1 MALSE
6 IQTIRLA
13 ILDLELGIQEQIMET
28 PERRMVILDLELVI
42 QEQIMAI
49 QEHPMEILDLV
60 ENQGLTMEILVHLIT
75 GHRIEVMET
84 PMAVDGIKKQNK

>member
-13 ILDLELGIQEQIMET
+13 ILVLERAIQELIMET
-28 PERRMVILDLELVI
+28 PERLMVILDLELVTL
-42 QEQIMAI
+42 EQIMAI

-60 ENQGLTMEILVHLIT
+60 ENQGLTMEILVHLT
-75 GHRIEVMET
+75 MAHRIEVMET
-84 PMAVDGIKKQNK
+84 TMAVDGIKKQNK